1 MHGVLNLLRTA
12 VGTIKYYMTI
22 TQSVVLGYS
31 DKQCGGRARGR
42 DGAHMGRLEE
52 DETDERAVSAGQRR
66 SSRRAGESE
75 RDQAGER
82 ERRERKEREP
92 LS

>member
-1 MHGVLNLLRTA
+1 
-12 VGTIKYYMTI
+12 
-22 TQSVVLGYS
+22 
-31 DKQCGGRARGR
+31 
-42 DGAHMGRLEE
+42 MGRLEE
-52 DETDERAVSAGQRR
+52 DETDERAVSAGQQR

-92 LS
+92 L